1 LSRKQIPRPGFLDT
15 CAYLGYVYGERRWRS
30 SRGGL
35 IYTWDSLHGEIETFN
50 SRGDHLG
57 VLDAL
62 TGVPIKPARKGRKI
76 RV

>member
-1 LSRKQIPRPGFLDT
+1 
-15 CAYLGYVYGERRWRS
+15 
-30 SRGGL
+30 
-35 IYTWDSLHGEIETFN
+35 
-50 SRGDHLG
+50 LG